1 MQLLTSVEGEEEA
14 TSNPKWGE
22 GGATAEERVS
32 VGTGERGIN
41 TTADPEKAVKPAQ
54 WGRDNDLRDFPD
66 PTLSGSFDS
75 SPSLETNLQSP
86 TVRAAESACRSP
98 MLGASCSSRG
108 GGPNNGT

>member
-1 MQLLTSVEGEEEA
+1 MQLLTSVQAEEEA

-22 GGATAEERVS
+22 GGRHKARGIEFS
-32 VGTGERGIN
+32 VGTGERGSIN
-41 TTADPEKAVKPAQ
+41 TAADPEKAVTPAQ

-75 SPSLETNLQSP
+75 SPSLETNLQTW

-98 MLGASCSSRG
+98 MLGASCSSRC
-108 GGPNNGT
+108 